1 MQRIQLAALSM
12 VSRAIDG
19 ALHGA
24 HLPAREI
31 AYLTKN
37 TTYTT
42 NTFILYWLTGVGETE
57 VIITVAW
64 DLSCCHTKCTL
75 EISMGRSDSNLKG
88 HQLFNL
94 SH

>member
-1 MQRIQLAALSM
+1 M

-24 HLPAREI
+24 LLPAREI

-42 NTFILYWLTGVGETE
+42 NTFVLYWLTGVGETE
-57 VIITVAW
+57 VVITVA
-64 DLSCCHTKCTL
+64 
-75 EISMGRSDSNLKG
+75 
-88 HQLFNL
+88 
-94 SH
+94 